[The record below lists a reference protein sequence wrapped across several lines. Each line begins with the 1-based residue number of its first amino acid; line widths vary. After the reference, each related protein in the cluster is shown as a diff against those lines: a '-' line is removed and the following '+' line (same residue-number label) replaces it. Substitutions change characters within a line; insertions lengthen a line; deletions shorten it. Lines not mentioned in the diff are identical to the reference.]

1 MLAGPEPKYTMA
13 AMLET
18 PANAKTQIREA
29 VAAHA
34 GQGLDATVRAVE
46 DALAQTWLMER
57 RGVLG
62 PREVPDFVDAVVN
75 CLKKLAP
82 PPPKKVK
89 FSEPLRKVLPLSEE
103 CVKPAADVALLLLA
117 LQQVGDF
124 TEVTDKKRKD
134 YELFLDDWRRMVWE
148 SAKVA
153 DWARF
158 RALASTEDRMLEG
171 RLSRASAIAVLEAT
185 HKRRTDNITPIPDVS
200 MLGCARCGGFRG
212 RDRVRCHTCKGT
224 FCTKC
229 LGPTADLCLSDYA
242 QRYAPID
249 TDTRQKIAVEVRAL
263 LKEYKLDPY
272 TRNDVFS
279 RALKERGVDVT
290 FVDSA
295 PIEGQESDGQHGRVK
310 FLIRDRESPTTKRAL
325 FGALAR
331 SHFRNSGTETDLLR
345 TDLFVELCLGLPIED
360 ALKTTAP
367 AGS

>member
-1 MLAGPEPKYTMA
+1 
-13 AMLET
+13 MLET

-29 VAAHA
+29 VAAISSK
-34 GQGLDATVRAVE
+34 GLDATVLAVE
-46 DALAQTWLMER
+46 DALVQAWLMQR

-62 PREVPDFVDAVVN
+62 ARDVPDFVDSVVN
-75 CLKKLAP
+75 VLKKIAP

-89 FSEPLRKVLPLSEE
+89 FSEPLRKILPLAEE
-103 CVKPAADVALLLLA
+103 NVKPAADVALLLLA

-134 YELFLDDWRRMVWE
+134 YELFLDDWRRMIWE
-148 SAKVA
+148 SARIN
-153 DWARF
+153 DWAKYRTLVPADE
-158 RALASTEDRMLEG
+158 RILEG
-171 RLSRASAIAVLEAT
+171 RLSRASASSVLEAT
-185 HKRRTDNITPIPDVS
+185 HKRRVDNITPIPDVS

-212 RDRVRCHTCKGT
+212 RDRVLCATCKGT

-229 LGPTADLCLSDYA
+229 LGPTADLCLTDYA
-242 QRYAPID
+242 VRYAPID
-249 TDTRQKIAVEVRAL
+249 SETRQKIAADVRAL
-263 LKEYKLDPY
+263 LKEFKLDAY
-272 TRNDVFS
+272 TRNDSFA

-295 PIEGQESDGQHGRVK
+295 PIEGQESDGPHGRVK

-331 SHFRNSGTETDLLR
+331 SHFRGAEIDLDPLR

-360 ALKTTAP
+360 ALRTRNQ
-367 AGS
+367 

>member
-1 MLAGPEPKYTMA
+1 
-13 AMLET
+13 MLET

-29 VAAHA
+29 VAAVA
-34 GQGLDATVRAVE
+34 TKGLDATVVSVE
-46 DALAQTWLMER
+46 DALVQAWLMQR

-62 PREVPDFVDAVVN
+62 AREVPDFVDSVVN
-75 CLKKLAP
+75 ALKKLAP

-89 FSEPLRKVLPLSEE
+89 FSEPLRKILPLAEE
-103 CVKPAADVALLLLA
+103 NVKPGADVVLLLLA

-134 YELFLDDWRRMVWE
+134 YELFLDDWRRMIWE
-148 SAKVA
+148 SAKVT
-153 DWARF
+153 DWAKF
-158 RALASTEDRMLEG
+158 RTLAPAEERILEG
-171 RLSRASAIAVLEAT
+171 RLSRSSAIAVLEAT
-185 HKRRTDNITPIPDVS
+185 HKRRVDNITPIPDVS

-212 RDRVRCHTCKGT
+212 RDRVLCHTCKGT

-242 QRYAPID
+242 VRYASID
-249 TDTRQKIAVEVRAL
+249 SETRQKIAADVKAM
-263 LKEYKLDPY
+263 LKEFKLDPY
-272 TRNDVFS
+272 TRNDSFA

-295 PIEGQESDGQHGRVK
+295 PIEGQESDGPHGRVK

-331 SHFRNSGTETDLLR
+331 SHFRAAGAETDALR
-345 TDLFVELCLGLPIED
+345 TDLFVELCLGMPIED
-360 ALKTTAP
+360 ALRTSAV
-367 AGS
+367 AGQ

>member
-1 MLAGPEPKYTMA
+1 
-13 AMLET
+13 MLET

-29 VAAHA
+29 VAAVSA
-34 GQGLDATVRAVE
+34 KGLDGTVVAVE
-46 DALAQTWLMER
+46 DALTQAWLMQR

-62 PREVPDFVDAVVN
+62 PREVPDFVDSVVN
-75 CLKKLAP
+75 VLKKIAP

-89 FSEPLRKVLPLSEE
+89 FSEPLRKILPLAEE
-103 CVKPAADVALLLLA
+103 NVKAAADVVLLLLA

-134 YELFLDDWRRMVWE
+134 YELFLDDWRRMIWE
-148 SAKVA
+148 SAKIS
-153 DWARF
+153 DWAKF
-158 RALASTEDRMLEG
+158 RALAPAEERMLEG

-185 HKRRTDNITPIPDVS
+185 QKRRADNISPIPDVS
-200 MLGCARCGGFRG
+200 TLGCARCGSFRG
-212 RDRVRCHTCKGT
+212 RDRVLCHTCKGT

-242 QRYAPID
+242 QRYASID
-249 TDTRQKIAVEVRAL
+249 TETRQKIAADVKAMI
-263 LKEYKLDPY
+263 KEFKLDAY
-272 TRNDVFS
+272 TRNDSFA

-295 PIEGQESDGQHGRVK
+295 PIEGQESDGPHGRVK

-331 SHFRNSGTETDLLR
+331 SHFRGAGVDLDPLR
-345 TDLFVELCLGLPIED
+345 TDFFVELCLGSPIEE
-360 ALKTTAP
+360 ALRSGSP
-367 AGS
+367 AAK

>member
-1 MLAGPEPKYTMA
+1 
-13 AMLET
+13 MLET

-29 VAAHA
+29 IAAVSTK
-34 GQGLDATVRAVE
+34 GLDATVVAVE
-46 DALAQTWLMER
+46 DALAQAWLMQR

-62 PREVPDFVDAVVN
+62 AREVPDFVDSVVN
-75 CLKKLAP
+75 ALKKIAP

-89 FSEPLRKVLPLSEE
+89 FSEPLRKILPMAEE
-103 CVKPAADVALLLLA
+103 NVKPATDVVLLLLA

-134 YELFLDDWRRMVWE
+134 YELFVDDWRRMTWE
-148 SAKVA
+148 SAKIN
-153 DWARF
+153 DWAKF
-158 RALASTEDRMLEG
+158 RTLAPAEERILEG

-185 HKRRTDNITPIPDVS
+185 HKRRVDNITPIPDVS

-212 RDRVRCHTCKGT
+212 RDRILCHTCKGT

-242 QRYAPID
+242 VRYASID
-249 TDTRQKIAVEVRAL
+249 TETRQRIAVDVKAM
-263 LKEYKLDPY
+263 LKEFKLDAY
-272 TRNDVFS
+272 TRNDSFA

-295 PIEGQESDGQHGRVK
+295 PIEGQESEGAHGRIK
-310 FLIRDRESPTTKRAL
+310 FMIRDRESPTTKRAL

-331 SHFRNSGTETDLLR
+331 SHFRNAGVDLDPLR
-345 TDLFVELCLGLPIED
+345 TDFFVELCLGSPIED
-360 ALKTTAP
+360 ALRSATVAK
-367 AGS
+367 